1 MTGGLHFILAA
12 QIWPWLYL
20 ILSPL
25 FPGYRNTIYVDLSHQ
40 SLRNA
45 SAEYCA
51 HLLSDRQLWAVRVS
65 LCRLLL
71 KLCKHQGA
79 ELLEFKLISKF
90 SESSVIKSSQQ
101 LFCLSTLKFTPRVK
115 AHGYRRQSPGR
126 GGKSSDELVQVPL
139 SQTSQSVPLRTRC
152 RSLWVAFPN
161 VSSLWS
167 RNKRSRRKAFLN
179 KKYVAP
185 VIFSHVTAVK
195 AGLKGRSAVKI
206 YFKSLGVSKC

>member
-1 MTGGLHFILAA
+1 MPVQSTVHVCSVTG
-12 QIWPWLYL
+12 
-20 ILSPL
+20 SC
-25 FPGYRNTIYVDLSHQ
+25 
-40 SLRNA
+40 
-45 SAEYCA
+45 E
-51 HLLSDRQLWAVRVS
+51 LLGAVRVS

-71 KLCKHQGA
+71 KLCKHQGP

-115 AHGYRRQSPGR
+115 AHEYRRQSPGR

-179 KKYVAP
+179 KKYIVP
-185 VIFSHVTAVK
+185 VIFSHVTAIK